1 MTTRKTVSRAEWLA
15 ARKEFMQRE
24 KAFTRERDALSSA
37 RRELPRWQVDK
48 AYELTGEGGTRTLA
62 DLFDGC
68 SQLIVQ
74 HFMFGPDWQD
84 GCPSC
89 SFWADG
95 YNGTIAHLNA
105 RDINMVAVSNAPLQ
119 SLQTYKQRMGWT
131 FPWYSSMG
139 TDFNYDFAVSF
150 TAEQLEREDNNYNFG
165 TQRFNGQEAPGMSVF
180 ERDSNGAVFHTYS
193 AYSRGLDMFNA
204 TYHYMDAVPKGRD
217 EDGLPF
223 TMAWLRRRD
232 SY

>member
-1 MTTRKTVSRAEWLA
+1 MTTRKTVSRADWLQ
-15 ARKEFMQRE
+15 AREEFLKRE
-24 KAFTRERDALSSA
+24 KEFTRERDALAKA
-37 RRELPRWQVDK
+37 RQALPRWQVDADYQFK
-48 AYELTGEGGTRTLA
+48 GQDGTLTLPELFAGH
-62 DLFDGC
+62 

-74 HFMFGPDWQD
+74 HFMFGSDWEE

-95 YNGTIAHLNA
+95 YDGTLGHLRA
-105 RDINMVAVSNAPLQ
+105 RDINMVAVSNAPLE
-119 SLQTYKQRMGWT
+119 SLDAYKARMGWT
-131 FPWYSSMG
+131 FPWYSSLG
-139 TDFNYDFAVSF
+139 SSFNFDFAVSF
-150 TAEQLEREDNNYNFG
+150 TPEQLQRGDNNYNFG

-180 ERDSNGAVFHTYS
+180 ELDKSGVVFHTYS

-223 TMAWLRRRD
+223 SMAWLRRHD

>member
-1 MTTRKTVSRAEWLA
+1 MLIRKTVSREDWLQ
-15 ARKEFMQRE
+15 AREDFLQQE
-24 KAFTRERDALSSA
+24 KAFTRERDALSKA
-37 RRELPRWQVDK
+37 RQALPRWKVD
-48 AYELTGEGGTRTLA
+48 ADYEFTGQNGSVKLTEMFAGH
-62 DLFDGC
+62 

-74 HFMFGPDWQD
+74 HFMFGPDWEE

-119 SLQTYKQRMGWT
+119 SLQAYKQRMGWT

-139 TDFNYDFAVSF
+139 SSFNFDFAVSF
-150 TAEQLEREDNNYNFG
+150 TAEQLESGENNYNYG

-180 ERDSNGAVFHTYS
+180 ELDQEGAVYHTYS
-193 AYSRGLDMFNA
+193 AYARGLDMFNA

-217 EDGLPF
+217 EDELPF
-223 TMAWLRRRD
+223 SMAWLRRRD

>member
-1 MTTRKTVSRAEWLA
+1 MSARETVSRADWIT
-15 ARKEFMQRE
+15 ARTEFMERE
-24 KAFTRERDALSSA
+24 KAFTRERDALSKA
-37 RRELPRWQVDK
+37 RQALPRWQLDK
-48 AYELTGEGGTRTLA
+48 DYEFQGQDGVVQMPE
-62 DLFDGC
+62 LFDGH

-74 HFMFGPDWQD
+74 HFMFGPEWEE

-105 RDINMVAVSNAPLQ
+105 RDINMVAISNAPLH
-119 SLQTYKQRMGWT
+119 SLEMYKQRMGWT
-131 FPWYSSMG
+131 FPWYSSLG
-139 TDFNYDFAVSF
+139 SSFNADFAVSF
-150 TAEQLEREDNNYNFG
+150 TAEQLESGQNNYNYG
-165 TQRFNGQEAPGMSVF
+165 TQRFNGGEAPGMSVF
-180 ERDSNGAVFHTYS
+180 ELNEDGAVFHTYS

-217 EDGLPF
+217 EAELPF
-223 TMAWLRRRD
+223 SMAWLRRHD